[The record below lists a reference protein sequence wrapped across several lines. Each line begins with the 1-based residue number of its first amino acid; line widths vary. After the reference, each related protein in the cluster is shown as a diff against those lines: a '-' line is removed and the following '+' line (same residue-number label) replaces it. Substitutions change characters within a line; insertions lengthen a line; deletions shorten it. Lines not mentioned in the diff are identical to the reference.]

1 MAGHGRST
9 SSHTLKQLAPGCL
22 LGKSR
27 RRSGRARARWS
38 QSRGD
43 LDLPL
48 SPPVNRRRT
57 AARLAA
63 LTFIAAV
70 AAAGGHPPDARAA
83 GAPDI
88 VPHRALYEM
97 KLAGT
102 RSSSQVA
109 AVTGRMAFEWA
120 DACDG
125 WAIQQRFHLNFQYAE
140 GNQVEM
146 VTNYVTWESKDG
158 TAYRFNV
165 RRTVNGEVEEETR
178 GEASLF
184 ADRQGGVVRYVRP
197 EPTEGDL
204 PPETMFPT
212 AHTLELLR
220 LAVADER
227 FLARIVFDGSDADG
241 PNEVSAAIG
250 TAGPVRAT
258 PGGSGRDLLK
268 AKAYP
273 IRMAFFP
280 LQGTGAEPTYEM
292 SLSLLANGVA
302 ESMLIDY
309 GDFRVSGTLRE
320 LESLPMPHC

>member
-1 MAGHGRST
+1 
-9 SSHTLKQLAPGCL
+9 
-22 LGKSR
+22 
-27 RRSGRARARWS
+27 
-38 QSRGD
+38 
-43 LDLPL
+43 LPL

-57 AARLAA
+57 AARLGVRLAA
-63 LTFIAAV
+63 LAFL
-70 AAAGGHPPDARAA
+70 AAAAATGVHLPNVRAA

-97 KLAGT
+97 KLAGA
-102 RSSSQVA
+102 RSNSQVA

-125 WAIQQRFHLNFQYAE
+125 WAIQQRFHLSFQYAE

-178 GEASLF
+178 GEANLF
-184 ADRQGGVVRYVRP
+184 ADGQGGVVRYARP
-197 EPTEGDL
+197 EPSEGDL
-204 PPETMFPT
+204 PPGTMFPT
-212 AHTLELLR
+212 AHTLELVR

-227 FLARIVFDGSDADG
+227 FLARVVFDGSDAEG

-250 TAGPVRAT
+250 SAGPVRAD
-258 PGGSGRDLLK
+258 PGGTGKDLLRT
-268 AKAYP
+268 KAYP

-292 SLSLLANGVA
+292 SLSLLTNGVA

-320 LESLPMPHC
+320 LEALPKPHC